1 MEFLHSLDDAREAAV
16 AHCGGALPAGT
27 ASVRRLWRGLVASYP
42 DFALPRHLRWLAE
55 SGQLEDGRRVFLVT
69 WRTTSGPDAAP
80 RLRHLLVEDSDLSVR
95 ELPADT

>member
-55 SGQLEDGRRVFLVT
+55 SGQLEDGRRFLIAT
-69 WRTTSGPDAAP
+69 
-80 RLRHLLVEDSDLSVR
+80 LSVGCETKQASAAR
-95 ELPADT
+95 PKWRSRATATM